1 MKDGAVGMLFHPQVD
16 RGLPA
21 LRDVRVLLGKRGV
34 DAWEV
39 HREAKASELRGRLA
53 ATRLILTLGG
63 DGTLLY
69 GARLA
74 APRGIPVLGV
84 NFGRLGFL
92 TELEPSGLE
101 RGLRMFLEGDCRF
114 DERTLLQV
122 AVTRQGRRSSQS
134 LGLNEVVLQRAG
146 DVGLVRLQISV
157 GAQEVG
163 TIDADGAAV
172 ATATGSTAYSLA
184 LGGPIL
190 EPALDDLV
198 FVPINPFAL
207 TVRPIVL
214 SPGSA
219 VTITLLRNRGEI
231 TVDGGP
237 LKRLQSGDGI
247 EVGAYGKRLKLVR
260 FTPPERFYRT
270 LREKLGW
277 GMPLVPFPG
286 HRPEDR

>member
-1 MKDGAVGMLFHPQVD
+1 MLFHPQVD
-16 RGLPA
+16 RRLPA
-21 LRDVRVLLGKRGV
+21 LQDARALLHERGLHT
-34 DAWEV
+34 WEL
-39 HREAKASELRGRLA
+39 HREARGAEVRRHLSE
-53 ATRLILTLGG
+53 TRLVLTLGG

-84 NFGRLGFL
+84 NLGRLGFL
-92 TELEPSGLE
+92 TELEPAGLRAGLE
-101 RGLRMFLEGDCRF
+101 RFFHDDCRF

-122 AVTRQGRRSSQS
+122 QLVRDGHRATSS
-134 LGLNEVVLQRAG
+134 LGLNEVVLQRAS
-146 DVGLVRLQISV
+146 DTGLIRLRISV
-157 GAQEVG
+157 GGQEVG

-190 EPALDDLV
+190 EPSLDDLV
-198 FVPINPFAL
+198 FVPMNPFAL

-214 SPGSA
+214 SPGRA
-219 VTITLLRNRGEI
+219 VTMTLVHEKGEM

-237 LKRLQSGDGI
+237 LRRLQAGDRI
-247 EVGAYGKRLKLVR
+247 QVDAYGRRLKLVR
-260 FTPPERFYRT
+260 FSPPERFYRT

-286 HRPEDR
+286 REPEDED

>member
-1 MKDGAVGMLFHPQVD
+1 MGMLFHPQVD
-16 RGLPA
+16 REAPA
-21 LRDVRVLLGKRGV
+21 LQDVRTLLRARGV

-39 HREAKASELRGRLA
+39 HRDAGASELRGKLA
-53 ATRLILTLGG
+53 HTRLLLTLGG
-63 DGTLLY
+63 DGTLLH

-92 TELEPSGLE
+92 TELEPAGME
-101 RGLRMFLEGDCRF
+101 RGLQRFFEADCRF

-122 AVTRQGRRSSQS
+122 TTIRQGRRSPPT

-146 DVGLVRLQISV
+146 DVGLIRLQISV
-157 GAQEVG
+157 GGQEVG
-163 TIDADGAAV
+163 TIDADGAAI
-172 ATATGSTAYSLA
+172 ATATGSTAYALA

-207 TVRPIVL
+207 TVRPIVV

-219 VTITLLRNRGEI
+219 VTITLVRNRGEI

-237 LKRLQSGDGI
+237 LKRLQAGDGI
-247 EVGAYGKRLKLVR
+247 LVDTYARRLQLVR

-286 HRPEDR
+286 HRPDDP